1 MHGKIIQRD
10 KKTLDFQNESCILI
24 IELIIKR
31 ENMLD
36 IQHNLKQTDSIFID
50 THSNKTIGVY
60 IGVGNLVGTAKNALE
75 LLEIIKKNKIDL
87 HMTNLFFCSGMDFAT
102 EVGFDDDGDA
112 RKIFFD
118 MQALWLE
125 DMKKYFDV
133 LAKN

>member
-36 IQHNLKQTDSIFID
+36 IQHNLKQTDSVFID

>member
-1 MHGKIIQRD
+1 
-10 KKTLDFQNESCILI
+10 
-24 IELIIKR
+24 
-31 ENMLD
+31 MLD
-36 IQHNLKQTDSIFID
+36 IQHNLKQTDSVFID
-50 THSNKTIGVY
+50 TEGNKTIGVY
-60 IGVGNLVGTAKNALE
+60 IGAGNKVGTAKNALE

-102 EVGFDDDGDA
+102 EVGFADDGDA

-125 DMKKYFDV
+125 DMKKYFDM

>member
-1 MHGKIIQRD
+1 
-10 KKTLDFQNESCILI
+10 
-24 IELIIKR
+24 
-31 ENMLD
+31 MLD
-36 IQHNLKQTDSIFID
+36 IKHNLKQTDSVFID
-50 THSNKTIGVY
+50 TESNKKIGVY
-60 IGVGNLVGTAKNALE
+60 IGAGNKVGTAKNALE

-125 DMKKYFDV
+125 DLKWYFDK
-133 LAKN
+133 LATN

>member
-1 MHGKIIQRD
+1 
-10 KKTLDFQNESCILI
+10 
-24 IELIIKR
+24 
-31 ENMLD
+31 
-36 IQHNLKQTDSIFID
+36 
-50 THSNKTIGVY
+50 
-60 IGVGNLVGTAKNALE
+60 
-75 LLEIIKKNKIDL
+75 
-87 HMTNLFFCSGMDFAT
+87 MTNLFFCSGMDFAT